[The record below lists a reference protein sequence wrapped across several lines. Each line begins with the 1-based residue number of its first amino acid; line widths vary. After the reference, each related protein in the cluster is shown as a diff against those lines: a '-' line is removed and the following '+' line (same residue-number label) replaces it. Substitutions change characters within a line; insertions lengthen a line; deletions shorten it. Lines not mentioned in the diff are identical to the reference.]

1 MPMYMRF
8 PDGKGKCLT
17 LSYDDGVIQ
26 DKRLIDILKPYGIK
40 ATFNIN
46 SGLFAEQDAATH
58 GRMSLSQVKNTYLG
72 SGHEVATHAVTHPH
86 LTDLSVPAI
95 TDEIWNDRRQL
106 EEQFGGIVR
115 GFAYPYGLFN
125 DTVVD
130 VLKTAGIAYART
142 TISTGDFRLPTDWLR
157 LTATCHHNNPALPQ
171 LTERFVTQS
180 PTGDGWLFYLWGHT
194 YEFDGNDNW
203 QVIEEFAAKV
213 GNREDVW
220 YATNIEVYD
229 YITAYRNLC
238 FSTDEKCVHNP
249 SALTVYFEK
258 DGELVTV
265 LAGETKVI

>member
-46 SGLFAEQDAATH
+46 SGLFAEQDATDG
-58 GRMSLSQVKNTYLG
+58 GRMSLSQAKETYIG
-72 SGHEVATHAVTHPH
+72 SGHEVAIHAVTHPF
-86 LTDLSVPAI
+86 LTKLPVPRIA
-95 TDEIWNDRRQL
+95 EEAWNDRENL
-106 EEQFGGIVR
+106 EQHFGGVIR
-115 GFAYPYGLFN
+115 GMAYPYGAFD

-130 VLKTAGIAYART
+130 VLKTTGIAYSRT
-142 TISTGDFRLPTDWLR
+142 TISTRDFRLPTDWLR
-157 LTATCHHNNPALPQ
+157 LTATCHHNDNTLPA
-171 LTERFVTQS
+171 LTERFVTETPS
-180 PTGDGWLFYLWGHT
+180 ENPWLFYLWGHS
-194 YEFDGNDNW
+194 YEFDGNNNW

-213 GNREDVW
+213 GNRDDVW

-229 YITAYRNLC
+229 YITAWRNLC

-265 LAGETKVI
+265 LAGETKAI